1 MNRDCSEVDKAEVV
15 FGGRVD
21 GWTDGRL
28 CAGRGGVLASAWS
41 THATEGLGL
50 GSVKGRRVQ

>member
-28 CAGRGGVLASAWS
+28 CAGRGGVLASARS
-41 THATEGLGL
+41 THATEGLG
-50 GSVKGRRVQ
+50 